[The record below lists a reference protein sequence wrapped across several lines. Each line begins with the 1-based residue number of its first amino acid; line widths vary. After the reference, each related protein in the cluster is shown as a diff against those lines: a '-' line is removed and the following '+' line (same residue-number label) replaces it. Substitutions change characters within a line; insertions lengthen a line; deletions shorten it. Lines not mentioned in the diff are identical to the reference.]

1 MSTLAS
7 QTSGMAVGT
16 LLSRLTGIVRD
27 IALVAAI
34 GTGVFSDSYSVAN
47 SVPNIIYILIA
58 GGAINAVFVPALV
71 RHMNDDEDAG
81 ARFADALLTI
91 VGVVLFAVVLV
102 TMACAPFIAH
112 LYGTSQW
119 NAQDFDVATY
129 FARWCLPQIFFYGL
143 YTLASQVLNARG
155 VFKLPMYAPIVNN
168 VVVITTAGV
177 FIAISTGE
185 PTSATVLHREL
196 LLLGFGTT
204 LGVVMQALILLPALG
219 KAGYNFRLNF
229 QVRGSGLGKVG
240 DLAVWTIG
248 FVFVNQLSFLI
259 ISRLTTY
266 ANVIATNAAL
276 TPIGFTSYQ
285 KAQLMM
291 MLPHSIITVSLI
303 TAVLPRLSRQ
313 AHAHDDQAFD
323 EELTHAVRLV
333 MALMVPSAALLVIAG
348 PRIGQ
353 FLYGHGA
360 STLAQGNAVGFIS
373 AMFALGLPAFS
384 IFYVLLRS
392 FYARENTK
400 TPFFINL
407 AFNVLHIGIG
417 TILFYMVSDA
427 YKVASLAFA
436 YSLGYTAVCLF
447 TWRLLS
453 GTQTGLKGA
462 GHLRLLVRL
471 SVATLVAA
479 LVAELIVRVLPSS
492 SSHTTVALLEQLV
505 IMATGFM
512 GSFFVIA
519 RMMHI
524 NEVSGVLTTLMRGRS
539 SQKP

>member
-7 QTSGMAVGT
+7 QTGGMAVGT
-16 LLSRLTGIVRD
+16 LLSRITGILRD

-34 GTGVFSDSYSVAN
+34 GTGIFSDSYSVAN
-47 SVPNIIYILIA
+47 SMPNIVYILIA

-71 RHMNDDEDAG
+71 RHMKDDEDAG

-91 VGVVLFAVVLV
+91 VSIVLFVVVLITVAL
-102 TMACAPFIAH
+102 APFITH

-119 NAQDFDVATY
+119 SAQDFDVATY

-168 VVVITTAGV
+168 IIVIVTAGL

-185 PTSATVLHREL
+185 PTSATVLHKEL
-196 LLLGFGTT
+196 FLLGFGTT
-204 LGVVMQALILLPALG
+204 LGVVVQALILLPALG
-219 KAGYNFRLNF
+219 KAGYNFRPNF
-229 QVRGSGLGKVG
+229 SVRGSGLGKIG
-240 DLAVWTIG
+240 DLAIWTIG
-248 FVFVNQLSFLI
+248 FVFVNQLSFLV

-266 ANVIATNAAL
+266 ANVISTNAAL
-276 TPIGFTSYQ
+276 TPVGFTSYQ

-323 EELTHAVRLV
+323 DELTHAVRLV

-360 STLAQGNAVGFIS
+360 STVAQGNAVGFVS
-373 AMFALGLPAFS
+373 SMFAIGLPAFS
-384 IFYVLLRS
+384 LFYVLLRS

-407 AFNVLHIGIG
+407 AFNVIHLAVG
-417 TILFYMVSDA
+417 TTLFFIVTDK

-436 YSLGYTAVCLF
+436 YSLGYTAVCLY
-447 TWRLLS
+447 TWKLLS
-453 GTQTGLKGA
+453 RNQPGLRRG
-462 GHLRLLVRL
+462 GHLQLLVRL
-471 SVATLVAA
+471 CVATLIAT
-479 LVAELIVRVLPSS
+479 LVSEAILKVLPSAG
-492 SSHTTVALLEQLV
+492 SHSTLALLEQLIV
-505 IMATGFM
+505 MALTFIGT
-512 GSFFVIA
+512 FFGLAQVMRIT
-519 RMMHI
+519 
-524 NEVSGVLTTLMRGRS
+524 EVRSVLASLKAPAFR
-539 SQKP
+539 K

>member
-1 MSTLAS
+1 MSTLAN

-16 LLSRLTGIVRD
+16 LLSRITGIVRD

-91 VGVVLFAVVLV
+91 VSAVLFIVVLI
-102 TMACAPFIAH
+102 TMAVAPFIAH

-119 NAQDFDVATY
+119 STQDFDVATY

-168 VVVITTAGV
+168 VVVIATAGL

-185 PTSATVLHREL
+185 PTSATVLHKEL
-196 LLLGFGTT
+196 FLLGFGTT
-204 LGVVMQALILLPALG
+204 LGVVVQALILLPALG
-219 KAGYNFRLNF
+219 KAGYNFRPNF
-229 QVRGSGLGKVG
+229 SVRGSGLGKVG
-240 DLAVWTIG
+240 DLAIWTIG
-248 FVFVNQLSFLI
+248 FVFVNQLSFLV

-266 ANVIATNAAL
+266 ANVVSTNAAL
-276 TPIGFTSYQ
+276 TPVGFTSYQ

-313 AHAHDDQAFD
+313 AHAHDEQAFD
-323 EELTHAVRLV
+323 AELTHAVRLV

-360 STLAQGNAVGFIS
+360 STLAQGNAVGFVS
-373 AMFALGLPAFS
+373 SMFAIGLPAFS
-384 IFYVLLRS
+384 LFYVLLRS

-407 AFNVLHIGIG
+407 AFNMIHVGVG
-417 TILFYMVSDA
+417 TILFFFVADK

-436 YSLGYTAVCLF
+436 YSIGYTVVCLY
-447 TWRLLS
+447 TWNLLS
-453 GTQTGLKGA
+453 RKQPGLRRG
-462 GHLRLLVRL
+462 GHLQLLVRL
-471 SVATLVAA
+471 SVATLVATF
-479 LVAELIVRVLPSS
+479 VAEIIMKVLPSAS
-492 SSHTTVALLEQLV
+492 AHTTIALLEQLI
-505 IMATGFM
+505 IMATSFI

-519 RMMHI
+519 RAMHI
-524 NEVSGVLTTLMRGRS
+524 DEVGTVLTSLMSRKGN
-539 SQKP
+539 